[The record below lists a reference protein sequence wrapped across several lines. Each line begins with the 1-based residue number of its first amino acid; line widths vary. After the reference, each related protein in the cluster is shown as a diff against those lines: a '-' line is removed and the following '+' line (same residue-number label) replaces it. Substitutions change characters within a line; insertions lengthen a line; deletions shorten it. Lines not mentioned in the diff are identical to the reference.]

1 MAEGTFYTAAASTSF
16 ALLGFWWVVVSQRFR
31 DWIRY
36 PSRRR
41 QAYSISMYFM
51 LPALMSL
58 AALVGPKSV
67 WRIAFAASAA
77 LGLFEVLA
85 ALSRAD
91 RDRLGMRVRAFLGI
105 AVPLFLVV
113 IAVAIHPT
121 LPTDLGISLTALETE
136 AVMVVIL
143 LLLGV
148 NFAWWLLFE
157 EFLTE
162 ESADLEIPSETS
174 P

>member
-16 ALLGFWWVVVSQRFR
+16 ALLGFWWVVVSQRYR

-36 PSRRR
+36 PARRR

-58 AALVGPKSV
+58 ASLVGPKGV
-67 WRIAFAASAA
+67 WRVAFAASAL
-77 LGLFEVLA
+77 LGLFEVLT

-91 RDRLGMRVRAFLGI
+91 RDRLGMRVRVFLASAI
-105 AVPLFLVV
+105 PLFLVIV
-113 IAVAIHPT
+113 AIAIHPT
-121 LPTDLGISLTALETE
+121 LPKDLGFSLTALETE

-157 EFLTE
+157 EFLVE
-162 ESADLEIPSETS
+162 EAADLEVPRDLSG
-174 P
+174 